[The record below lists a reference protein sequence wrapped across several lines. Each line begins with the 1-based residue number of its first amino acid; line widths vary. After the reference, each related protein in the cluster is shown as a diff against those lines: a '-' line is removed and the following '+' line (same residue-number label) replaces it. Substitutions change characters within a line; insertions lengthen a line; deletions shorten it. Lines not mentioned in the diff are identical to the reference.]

1 MNKIW
6 IIEDD
11 ASLAR
16 LISENLTKWGYP
28 CEAATDFDQLDK
40 DFLSVQPQLIIMDV
54 SLPGKSGHAWCAE
67 IRKLSK
73 VPILFLSSHNEN
85 MDIIMALN
93 QGGDDYLT
101 KPFSMEILVA
111 RIQALLRRA
120 YSYEPSGTLMEFQ
133 GAVFN
138 LADASLSK
146 DGRQCELTKNEFKIL
161 QILMENKGRL
171 VSRDTLMTKLWET
184 DDYIEE
190 NTLTVNIARLRKKLE
205 KAGLDEFITTKVG
218 GGYLIEVER

>member
-171 VSRDTLMTKLWET
+171 VSRDTLMTKQWET

>member
-6 IIEDD
+6 IVEDD
-11 ASLAR
+11 VSLAR

-28 CEAATDFDQLDK
+28 CESAVDFNHLDQE
-40 DFLSVQPQLIIMDV
+40 FLSVQPQLVIMDV

-67 IRKLSK
+67 IRRLSK
-73 VPILFLSSHNEN
+73 VPILFLSSHSEN

-111 RIQALLRRA
+111 RIQALLRRS
-120 YSYEPSGTLMEFQ
+120 YSYEPSGTLLEFQ

-138 LADASLSK
+138 LADASLTF
-146 DGRQCELTKNEFKIL
+146 GEQNCELTKNEFKIL
-161 QILMENKGRL
+161 QLLLENKNKV
-171 VSRDTLMTKLWET
+171 VSREKIMLKLWNN
-184 DDYIEE
+184 DLYVDE
-190 NTLTVNIARLRKKLE
+190 NTLTVNVNRLRRKMDQL
-205 KAGLDEFITTKVG
+205 GLKDCIETRKG
-218 GGYLIEVER
+218 MGYLLHD

>member
-40 DFLSVQPQLIIMDV
+40 DFLSVQP
-54 SLPGKSGHAWCAE
+54 E

-161 QILMENKGRL
+161 QLLLENKNKV
-171 VSRDTLMTKLWET
+171 VSREKIMLKLWNN
-184 DDYIEE
+184 DCFVDE
-190 NTLTVNIARLRKKLE
+190 NTLTVNVNRLRRKMEQLGIDDCIETRK
-205 KAGLDEFITTKVG
+205 GL
-218 GGYLIEVER
+218 GYLLHA

>member
-28 CEAATDFDQLDK
+28 CEAATNFDQLDK
-40 DFLSVQPQLIIMDV
+40 ELLSVQPQLIILDV

-85 MDIIMALN
+85 LDIIMALN

-161 QILMENKGRL
+161 QLLLENKNKV
-171 VSRDTLMTKLWET
+171 VSREKIMLKLWNN
-184 DDYIEE
+184 DCFVDE
-190 NTLTVNIARLRKKLE
+190 NTLTVNVNHLRRKMEQLGIDDCIETRK
-205 KAGLDEFITTKVG
+205 GL
-218 GGYLIEVER
+218 GYLLHA

>member
-28 CEAATDFDQLDK
+28 CEAATNFDQLDK
-40 DFLSVQPQLIIMDV
+40 EFLSVQPQLIILDV

-85 MDIIMALN
+85 LDIIMALN
-93 QGGDDYLT
+93 QGGDHGN
-101 KPFSMEILVA
+101 PGC
-111 RIQALLRRA
+111 
-120 YSYEPSGTLMEFQ
+120 PNP
-133 GAVFN
+133 GA
-138 LADASLSK
+138 AAP
-146 DGRQCELTKNEFKIL
+146 GL
-161 QILMENKGRL
+161 QL
-171 VSRDTLMTKLWET
+171 
-184 DDYIEE
+184 
-190 NTLTVNIARLRKKLE
+190 
-205 KAGLDEFITTKVG
+205 
-218 GGYLIEVER
+218 